1 MAKRTPEEL
10 EVAVKQWERSQLK
23 VSMRQARLALS
34 QADKLA
40 LVNDAIAAMDE
51 PNKTAVT
58 IEWEYGS
65 SVERASSWVSAMA
78 AALSMTDAEMDDLFE
93 RAATL

>member
-10 EVAVKQWERSQLK
+10 ELAVKEWNRSQLK

-34 QADKLA
+34 QADKLD

-65 SVERASSWVSAMA
+65 SVERASPWVSAMA